1 MLVEQGPRRRRLRT
15 EKKSEM
21 KSETRDYSLIGF
33 TLLAQ
38 LAVGAF
44 WVLVATDFFLA
55 SRYDI
60 AHVEGISIAPLVV
73 ILVAMSI
80 SMGVALLHL
89 GSPQIAYMAIAN
101 LRTSWLSREIATA
114 NLFIG
119 SATAFTGAQLLELGS
134 SGLRVGLAWL
144 TVLAGASLL
153 YSMSRVY
160 MLRTVPIWNTVYTP
174 LSFTLSALILG
185 PLALGLVFAI
195 GSPGWPLEGSDTT
208 VLRGV
213 TLTALVFLGCELI
226 LVPARMASLLS
237 GTLQEKQAIGRLFER
252 HKTVFFGRL
261 VASLVGA
268 AVLIAMLVQSNYDA
282 FFYFLGFAIILTA
295 EVLDR
300 YIFYAA
306 REVSR
311 L

>member
-1 MLVEQGPRRRRLRT
+1 
-15 EKKSEM
+15 M

-55 SRYDI
+55 SRYDLS
-60 AHVEGISIAPLVV
+60 HVEGISIAPLIV

-119 SATAFTGAQLLELGS
+119 SVTAFTGAQLLELGS
-134 SGLRVGLAWL
+134 SDMRVGLAWL

-160 MLRTVPIWNTVYTP
+160 MLRTVPIWNSIYTP

-185 PLALGLVFAI
+185 PLALGLVFTI
-195 GSPGWPLEGSDTT
+195 GSPGWLLDGSDAGPT
-208 VLRGV
+208 VLRMV
-213 TLTALVFLGCELI
+213 TLTALVFLGCEFL

-261 VASLVGA
+261 VASLIGA
-268 AVLIAMLVQSNYDA
+268 AVLIAMLVQSSYGP
-282 FFYFLGFAIILTA
+282 FLYFLGFAIILSA